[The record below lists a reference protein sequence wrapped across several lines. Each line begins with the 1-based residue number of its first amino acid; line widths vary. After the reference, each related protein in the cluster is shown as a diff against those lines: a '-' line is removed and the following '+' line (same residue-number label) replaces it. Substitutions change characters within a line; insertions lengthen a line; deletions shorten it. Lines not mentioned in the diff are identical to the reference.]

1 MYFLTDVSSS
11 SSLKEKSLVKPGLPL
26 KLTRRRSIITAM
38 KKRLVTSALPYV
50 NNIPHLGN
58 LTQVLSADV
67 FARFCRS
74 KGYETLYVCGTDEYG
89 TATETRA
96 LKEGVSPRELCDHY
110 HTIHRDIYAWFNIS
124 FDYFGRTST
133 PLQTEIVQKIFR
145 EVDAAGYITE
155 HELEQLY
162 CPKCERFLADRF
174 VEGTCPHC
182 GSTGARGDQCDNCQ
196 TLLDPTELIDPKCG
210 VCGTK
215 PIPRKTKH
223 LYIDLPKALPLL
235 ETWMKQASVDGF
247 WANNAVQVT
256 KSWIRDGLKER
267 CITRDLKW
275 GIPVPKEGYEGK
287 VFYVWF
293 DAPIGY
299 VSISANATS
308 EWKKW
313 WFDPTNTELFQFIG
327 KDNIPFHT
335 VIFPSCQ
342 LATGENWTML
352 HHMSSTEYLNYEGG
366 KFSKSLGIGIFGNDV
381 QETGIPADV
390 WRFYMYYN
398 RPEKSDVTF
407 TWADFQEKVN
417 GELIGNLSNLVNRT
431 LTFVSRFYDGKVPEG
446 ELDLELFKAITDKE
460 KEIDS
465 LMERAEERESLRQ
478 ILALSSI
485 GNKAFQDGE
494 PWKMRKDN
502 PQKAAS
508 LLKTLVYLIRD
519 LGVMI
524 EPFMPTTSVRLLTF
538 LHDTDAR
545 WTSLGN
551 YTGLSELGETEL
563 LFAKLDDD
571 LIASLRERFAGSQ
584 DERAAKELL
593 NASKEESTN
602 KMEKKMEQKEPET
615 QETIAEQFNR
625 RVILKVATI
634 INVEKHPAGDKLYI
648 LTLDCK
654 EENSRTIVSSIVPY
668 YTAEELQG
676 QNIVLVSN
684 LKPANFRGV
693 KSSGMLLAA
702 SDPNAEEHTTCE
714 VLFAPQFEAGTVLE
728 PEGLEQPEG
737 PISYVKADH
746 FFAMPIYAEK
756 GIVKVD
762 GKALGANSK
771 VLSSKKYLDGPVG

>member
-1 MYFLTDVSSS
+1 MS
-11 SSLKEKSLVKPGLPL
+11 P
-26 KLTRRRSIITAM
+26 M

-74 KGYETLYVCGTDEYG
+74 KGYETLYICGTDEYG

-96 LKEGVSPRELCDHY
+96 LKEGVSPRELCDRY
-110 HTIHRDIYAWFNIS
+110 HAIHRDIYAWFNIS

-133 PLQTEIVQKIFR
+133 DEQTAIVQDIFKK
-145 EVDAAGYITE
+145 VDAAGYISE

-162 CPKCERFLADRF
+162 CPSCERFLADRF

-182 GSTGARGDQCDNCQ
+182 HSEGARGDQCDSCQ
-196 TLLDPTELIDPKCG
+196 TLLDPVELINPRCG
-210 VCGTK
+210 VCGTT
-215 PIPRKTKH
+215 PIPKKTKH

-235 ETWMKQASVDGF
+235 ESWMEKASKEGF

-275 GIPVPKEGYEGK
+275 GIPVPKPGYEDK

-299 VSISANATS
+299 VSISANATKD
-308 EWKKW
+308 WKMW
-313 WFDPTNTELFQFIG
+313 WQDPDNVELFQFIG

-342 LATGENWTML
+342 LASGENWTML

-381 QETGIPADV
+381 QDTGIPADV
-390 WRFYMYYN
+390 WRFYMFYN

-431 LTFVSRFYDGKVPEG
+431 LTFIKRFYPDNALLSSPIDEQ
-446 ELDLELFKAITDKE
+446 LHAQIRAKE
-460 KEIDS
+460 AEIEA
-465 LMERAEERESLRQ
+465 LMERSEERDGLRQ

-494 PWKMRKDN
+494 PWKMRNQD
-502 PQKAAS
+502 PQKAMS

-519 LGVMI
+519 LAVMV
-524 EPFMPTTSVRLLTF
+524 EPFMPTTSARMLTF
-538 LHDTDAR
+538 LGCKDER
-545 WTSLGN
+545 WNVVGST
-551 YTGLSELGETEL
+551 TGITEFGEPEL
-563 LFAKLDDD
+563 LFTKLEDVQ
-571 LIASLRERFAGSQ
+571 IEELRTRFSGSQ
-584 DERAAKELL
+584 EERKQKEQT
-593 NASKEESTN
+593 NTKEVQNT
-602 KMEKKMEQKEPET
+602 MEQHVD
-615 QETIAEQFNR
+615 QVSLAEQFAK
-625 RVILKVATI
+625 RVILKVAKI
-634 INVEKHPAGDKLYI
+634 INVEKHPQGDKLYI
-648 LTLDCK
+648 LTLDVK
-654 EENSRTIVSSIVPY
+654 EEETRTIVSSIVPY
-668 YTAEELQG
+668 YTAEELQD
-676 QNIVLVSN
+676 QQIVLVSN

-693 KSSGMLLAA
+693 KSYGMLLAA
-702 SDPNAEEHTTCE
+702 SDPDAEEHTTCE
-714 VLFAPQFEAGTVLE
+714 VLFVPQFEVGAVLL
-728 PEGLEQPEG
+728 PEGHEG
-737 PISYVKADH
+737 PQEALPYVKADH
-746 FFAMPIYAEK
+746 FFSMPIVAED
-756 GIVKVD
+756 GVVKID
-762 GKALGANSK
+762 GKPLGSM
-771 VLSSKKYLDGPVG
+771 

>member
-1 MYFLTDVSSS
+1 MS
-11 SSLKEKSLVKPGLPL
+11 P
-26 KLTRRRSIITAM
+26 M

-74 KGYETLYVCGTDEYG
+74 KGYETLYICGTDEYG

-96 LKEGVSPRELCDHY
+96 LKEGVSPRELCDRY
-110 HTIHRDIYAWFNIS
+110 HAIHRDIYAWFNIS

-133 PLQTEIVQKIFR
+133 DEQTAIVQDIFKK
-145 EVDAAGYITE
+145 VDAAGYISE

-162 CPKCERFLADRF
+162 CPSCERFLADRF

-182 GSTGARGDQCDNCQ
+182 HSEGARGDQCDSCQ
-196 TLLDPTELIDPKCG
+196 TLLDPVELINPRCG
-210 VCGTK
+210 VCGTT
-215 PIPRKTKH
+215 PIPKKTKH

-235 ETWMKQASVDGF
+235 ESWMEKASKEGF

-275 GIPVPKEGYEGK
+275 GIPVPKPGYEDK

-299 VSISANATS
+299 VSISANATKD
-308 EWKKW
+308 WKMW
-313 WFDPTNTELFQFIG
+313 WQDPDNVELFQFIG

-342 LATGENWTML
+342 LASGENWTML

-381 QETGIPADV
+381 QDTGIPADV
-390 WRFYMYYN
+390 WRFYMFYN

-431 LTFVSRFYDGKVPEG
+431 LTFIKRFYPDNALLSAPIDEQ
-446 ELDLELFKAITDKE
+446 LHAQIRAKE
-460 KEIDS
+460 AEIEA
-465 LMERAEERESLRQ
+465 LMERSEERDGLRQ

-494 PWKMRKDN
+494 PWKMRNQD
-502 PQKAAS
+502 PQKAMS

-519 LGVMI
+519 LAVMV
-524 EPFMPTTSVRLLTF
+524 EPFMPTTSARMLTF
-538 LHDTDAR
+538 LGCKDER
-545 WTSLGN
+545 WNVVGST
-551 YTGLSELGETEL
+551 TGITEFGEPEL
-563 LFAKLDDD
+563 LFTKLEDVQ
-571 LIASLRERFAGSQ
+571 IEELRTRFSGSQ
-584 DERAAKELL
+584 EERKQKEQT
-593 NASKEESTN
+593 NTKEVQNT
-602 KMEKKMEQKEPET
+602 MEQHVD
-615 QETIAEQFNR
+615 QVSLAEQFAK
-625 RVILKVATI
+625 RVILKVAKI
-634 INVEKHPAGDKLYI
+634 INVEKHPQGDKLYI
-648 LTLDCK
+648 LTLDVK
-654 EENSRTIVSSIVPY
+654 EEETRTIVSSIVPY
-668 YTAEELQG
+668 YTAEELQD
-676 QNIVLVSN
+676 QQIVLVSN

-693 KSSGMLLAA
+693 KSYGMLLAA
-702 SDPNAEEHTTCE
+702 SDPDAEEHTTCE
-714 VLFAPQFEAGTVLE
+714 VLFVPQFEVGAVLL
-728 PEGLEQPEG
+728 PEGHEG
-737 PISYVKADH
+737 PQEALPYVKADL
-746 FFAMPIYAEK
+746 FFSMPIVAED
-756 GIVKVD
+756 GVVKID
-762 GKALGANSK
+762 GKPLGK
-771 VLSSKKYLDGPVG
+771 DGLYVTSKKYLNGPVG

>member
-1 MYFLTDVSSS
+1 MS
-11 SSLKEKSLVKPGLPL
+11 P
-26 KLTRRRSIITAM
+26 M

-74 KGYETLYVCGTDEYG
+74 KGYETLYICGTDEYG

-96 LKEGVSPRELCDHY
+96 LKEGVSPRELCDRY
-110 HTIHRDIYAWFNIS
+110 HAIHRDIYAWFNIS

-133 PLQTEIVQKIFR
+133 DEQTAIVQDIFKK
-145 EVDAAGYITE
+145 VDAAGYISE

-162 CPKCERFLADRF
+162 CPSCERFLADRF

-182 GSTGARGDQCDNCQ
+182 HSEGARGDQCDSCQ
-196 TLLDPTELIDPKCG
+196 TLLDPVELINPRCG
-210 VCGTK
+210 VCGTT
-215 PIPRKTKH
+215 PIPKKTKH

-235 ETWMKQASVDGF
+235 ESWMEKASKEGF
-247 WANNAVQVT
+247 WANNAIQVT

-275 GIPVPKEGYEGK
+275 GIPVPKPGYEDK

-299 VSISANATS
+299 VSISANATKD
-308 EWKKW
+308 WKMW
-313 WFDPTNTELFQFIG
+313 WQDPDNVELFQFIG

-342 LATGENWTML
+342 LASGENWTML

-381 QETGIPADV
+381 QDTGIPADV
-390 WRFYMYYN
+390 WRFYMFYN

-431 LTFVSRFYDGKVPEG
+431 LTFIKRFYPDNALLSAPIDEQ
-446 ELDLELFKAITDKE
+446 LHAQIRAKE
-460 KEIDS
+460 AEIEA
-465 LMERAEERESLRQ
+465 LMERSEERDGLRQ

-494 PWKMRKDN
+494 PWKMRNQD
-502 PQKAAS
+502 PQKAMS

-519 LGVMI
+519 LAVMV
-524 EPFMPTTSVRLLTF
+524 EPFMPTTSARMLTF
-538 LHDTDAR
+538 LGCKDER
-545 WTSLGN
+545 WNVVGST
-551 YTGLSELGETEL
+551 TGITEFGEPEL
-563 LFAKLDDD
+563 LFTKLEDVQ
-571 LIASLRERFAGSQ
+571 IEELRTRFSGSQ
-584 DERAAKELL
+584 EERKQKEQT
-593 NASKEESTN
+593 NTKEVQNT
-602 KMEKKMEQKEPET
+602 MEQHVD
-615 QETIAEQFNR
+615 QVSLAEQFAK
-625 RVILKVATI
+625 RVILKVAKI
-634 INVEKHPAGDKLYI
+634 INVEKHPQGDKLYI
-648 LTLDCK
+648 LTLDVK
-654 EENSRTIVSSIVPY
+654 EEETRTIVSSIVPY
-668 YTAEELQG
+668 YTAEELQD
-676 QNIVLVSN
+676 QQIVLVSN

-693 KSSGMLLAA
+693 KSYGMLLAA
-702 SDPNAEEHTTCE
+702 SDPDAEEHTTCE
-714 VLFAPQFEAGTVLE
+714 VLFVPQFEVGAVLL
-728 PEGLEQPEG
+728 PEGHEG
-737 PISYVKADH
+737 PQEALPYVKADH
-746 FFAMPIYAEK
+746 FFSMPIVAED
-756 GIVKVD
+756 GVVKID
-762 GKALGANSK
+762 GKPLGK
-771 VLSSKKYLDGPVG
+771 DGLYVTSKKYLNGPVG

>member
-1 MYFLTDVSSS
+1 
-11 SSLKEKSLVKPGLPL
+11 
-26 KLTRRRSIITAM
+26 M

-96 LKEGVSPRELCDHY
+96 LKEGVSPRELCDRY
-110 HTIHRDIYAWFNIS
+110 HAIHRDIYEWFDIS

-133 PLQTEIVQKIFR
+133 EQQTRIVQKIFK
-145 EVDAAGYITE
+145 EVDEAGYIHE
-155 HELEQLY
+155 HENEQLY
-162 CPKCERFLADRF
+162 CPSCERFLADRF

-182 GSTGARGDQCDNCQ
+182 GYTGARGDQCDNCQ
-196 TLLDPTELIDPKCG
+196 TLLDPTELIDPRCG
-210 VCGTK
+210 VCNAT
-215 PIPRKTKH
+215 PVVRKTKH
-223 LYIDLPKALPLL
+223 LYLDLPKALPLL
-235 ETWMKQASVDGF
+235 EAWMKEASVSGF
-247 WANNAVQVT
+247 WANNAIQMT

-275 GIPVPKEGYEGK
+275 GIPVPREGFEGK

-299 VSISANATS
+299 VSISANATDDW
-308 EWKKW
+308 ERW
-313 WFDPTNTELFQFIG
+313 WHDPENTELFQFIG

-342 LATGENWTML
+342 LASGEKWTML

-366 KFSKSLGIGIFGNDV
+366 KFSKSLGVGIFGNDV
-381 QETGIPADV
+381 QQTGIPADV

-398 RPEKSDVTF
+398 RPEKSDFTF

-431 LTFVSRFYDGKVPEG
+431 LSFVRRFYDGKLPEG
-446 ELDLELFKAITDKE
+446 ELDRDLVSVIGQKE
-460 KEIDS
+460 REIDE
-465 LMERAEERESLRQ
+465 LMERAEERESLKR

-494 PWKMRKDN
+494 PWKMRKED
-502 PQKAAS
+502 PAKAAS

-519 LGVMI
+519 LGIMI
-524 EPFMPTTSVRLLTF
+524 EPFMPATSKKILAFLGCGQDTWKRLGDF
-538 LHDTDAR
+538 
-545 WTSLGN
+545 SGI
-551 YTGLSELGETEL
+551 SEIGEIEL
-563 LFAKLDDD
+563 LFTKLEDAQVD
-571 LIASLRERFAGSQ
+571 ALRERFAGSQ
-584 DERAAKELL
+584 DERAEKEKT
-593 NASKEESTN
+593 NAASQKTEQKT
-602 KMEKKMEQKEPET
+602 EKKMDQKESAAE
-615 QETIAEQFNR
+615 ESIAQQFSSK
-625 RVILKVATI
+625 VILKVATI
-634 INVEKHPAGDKLYI
+634 ANVEKHPRGDKLYI

-654 EENSRTIVSSIVPY
+654 EEESRTIVSSIVPY
-668 YTAEELQG
+668 YSAEELQG
-676 QNIVLVSN
+676 KNIVLVSN

-693 KSSGMLLAA
+693 KSYGMLLAA
-702 SDPNAEEHTTCE
+702 SDPDDHDHSTCE

-728 PEGLEQPEG
+728 PEGFVQPEG
-737 PISYVKADH
+737 KLSYVKADH
-746 FFAMPIYAEK
+746 FFAMPIYTED

-762 GKALGANSK
+762 GKAIGADG
-771 VLSSKKYLDGPVG
+771 VYLRAEKYVNGPVG